1 MPIVLGTISTNR
13 EKSPPKFDML
23 GTALNNIVLTYS
35 TFPFTLIGF
44 GLYAE
49 LDPVFLTL
57 EHFPS
62 SPHPLISTSAWKYIL
77 LLPLRI
83 LVNTPSAMQTSRI
96 LALAICTCAV
106 ALHLILGVISA
117 LNRSPISLNLARAR
131 LNLTHYTH
139 LNVIMAM
146 FYDTFSCG
154 LALTL
159 SAGFV
164 ICVGFNFVT
173 IKLYR
178 IIPMP
183 LFAFYPMGAVLVS
196 VVIAV
201 VLPIVI
207 EVYESSKPLGEKW
220 ELQLAS
226 SVKMEEVKWIRKR
239 IRSIRPL
246 KVFAG
251 LFGTNFFFLEMATKG
266 SYYASIVDYTISALL
281 SINI

>member
-1 MPIVLGTISTNR
+1 
-13 EKSPPKFDML
+13 
-23 GTALNNIVLTYS
+23 
-35 TFPFTLIGF
+35 
-44 GLYAE
+44 
-49 LDPVFLTL
+49 
-57 EHFPS
+57 
-62 SPHPLISTSAWKYIL
+62 
-77 LLPLRI
+77 
-83 LVNTPSAMQTSRI
+83 
-96 LALAICTCAV
+96 
-106 ALHLILGVISA
+106 
-117 LNRSPISLNLARAR
+117 
-131 LNLTHYTH
+131 
-139 LNVIMAM
+139 
-146 FYDTFSCG
+146 
-154 LALTL
+154 
-159 SAGFV
+159 
-164 ICVGFNFVT
+164 
-173 IKLYR
+173 
-178 IIPMP
+178 MP